1 MNACCC
7 YHYVLSVSVYNA
19 FLSLV
24 YHDGMFFFSS
34 RRRHTRCAL
43 VTGVQTCALPIYRPG
58 RRRRMLT
65 HGRLQPE
72 NPARVVVIGARGFVG
87 RGLVRLLAEA
97 AMPCLPL
104 SSADVDLAAPG
115 AADRLAQQLQP
126 ADAIGRAHV

>member
-1 MNACCC
+1 
-7 YHYVLSVSVYNA
+7 
-19 FLSLV
+19 
-24 YHDGMFFFSS
+24 
-34 RRRHTRCAL
+34 
-43 VTGVQTCALPIYRPG
+43 
-58 RRRRMLT
+58 MLT
-65 HGRLQPE
+65 HGRLRPE

-126 ADAIGRAHV
+126 ADAVVMLAALTPDKGRGIGPLDRNLRMVATLCAARSDERTSELQSLMGLTN